1 MNGFKLLVIF
11 LIILPATILST
22 SACHI
27 FLGPDPDSSPR
38 GIFEYIWNDYNETY
52 ALFNVKGINW
62 NEKYAEYSPQIQDDM
77 SDYDLFRVCAK
88 MLNSLNDFHVWLS
101 SPFAFSFF
109 WDYNDYD
116 DYDNY
121 KDYDY
126 AMIYW
131 ERSGYLDIK
140 SIRNSLKDEGTL
152 IGKPNS
158 YFLYGTFKERLNI
171 GYIYISDFND
181 YVIGVDVIP
190 DWTKEIDNIVKSLR
204 DTTDALIID
213 IRSNG
218 GGLGSN
224 VDYIASR
231 FVSVE
236 KPYLKSR
243 VKTGPGTNDFSAFK
257 TWTIKPA
264 GITYTK
270 RVVLLTN
277 EGTSSAAEWLVMALR
292 TQPHVIHMGS
302 KTAGGFSPRIVRPLI
317 NGWYYSI
324 SVMEVTDINGKCF
337 EGEGIHPENEN
348 KIEFSSIND
357 IDMQLMEVLY
367 RLSP

>member
-1 MNGFKLLVIF
+1 MNRIKILVIF

-27 FLGPDPDSSPR
+27 FLGPDPDSSPS
-38 GIFEYIWNDYNETY
+38 GIFEHIWNDYNETY
-52 ALFNVKGINW
+52 ALFNVKEINW
-62 NEKYAEYSPQIQDDM
+62 NEMHDEYSPQIQDDM

-109 WDYNDYD
+109 WDYNDDD
-116 DYDNY
+116 DYNR
-121 KDYDY
+121 DYTT
-126 AMIYW
+126 IYW

-140 SIRNSLKDEGTL
+140 LVRDSLKDEGTL
-152 IGKPNS
+152 IGKS
-158 YFLYGTFKERLNI
+158 DSHFIYGTFNERPNI

-181 YVIGVDVIP
+181 YVFGVDVIP

-204 DTTDALIID
+204 DTTDAIIID
-213 IRSNG
+213 IRNNG

-243 VKTGPGTNDFSAFK
+243 VKTGPGANDFSASK
-257 TWTIKPA
+257 TWSIKPA
-264 GITYTK
+264 GTTYTK
-270 RVVLLTN
+270 PVVLLTN

-292 TQPHVIHMGS
+292 TQSHVKHMGLT
-302 KTAGGFSPRIVRPLI
+302 TAGGFSPRIVRPLI

-324 SVMEVTDINGKCF
+324 SVMEVTDMSNECF
-337 EGEGIHPENEN
+337 EGKGITPEFIIQYLPNSTG
-348 KIEFSSIND
+348 KD
-357 IDMQLMEVLY
+357 PQLMEVLY